1 MQDHMQKGWE
11 RWLVGTLAVGIVAAG
26 SLWILRPVPP
36 VAPAVTAA
44 PAAQPARPEVRWP
57 ATTPG
62 QVARV
67 VAASFLDA
75 NAAPLNAQVERL
87 LASGD
92 AQQAY
97 TAYLLV
103 TVCSQFNGKGDVE
116 LYDEPAHANR
126 GLNTDEKKHFSAM
139 CGAMTERER
148 LARLD
153 HLALAVK
160 AGVPGAAWAWAAE
173 GPFGDPS
180 ALKTRPDD
188 PLVKEW
194 KAAASAQVT
203 KAAEAGDT
211 LALLIWGMQ
220 SIYGS
225 DLAERQPQLGVGYL
239 LAMDLIAV
247 EHLGP
252 NHPKAKDLAN
262 GSALTRFLESEAKLT
277 PEQRAAA
284 VAAARHIADKVK
296 AQRRRAAEGTSG
308 AAL

>member
-1 MQDHMQKGWE
+1 MQKRWE
-11 RWLVGTLAVGIVAAG
+11 RWRVGTLAVGIVAAG
-26 SLWILRPVPP
+26 MLWILRPVESA
-36 VAPAVTAA
+36 APAVAVAA
-44 PAAQPARPEVRWP
+44 PAAVPATQANASWP
-57 ATTPG
+57 AAAPAH
-62 QVARV
+62 VAQV

-75 NAAPLNAQVERL
+75 AAPPMRDQVERL

-92 AQQAY
+92 PQQAY

-103 TVCSQFNGKGDVE
+103 SVCSQFNQKGDVE
-116 LYDEPAHANR
+116 RYDDALRANR
-126 GLNTDEKKHFSAM
+126 GLNADEKKQISGM
-139 CGAMTERER
+139 CGPMTERER

-188 PLVKEW
+188 PLVREW
-194 KAAASAQVT
+194 KAAATAQVT
-203 KAAEAGDT
+203 RAAEAGDT
-211 LALLIWGMQ
+211 LALTIWGMQ

-239 LAMDLIAV
+239 LAMDLIAL
-247 EHLGP
+247 ERLGP
-252 NHPKAKDLAN
+252 NHPKARDFEN
-262 GSALTRFLESEAKLT
+262 GSALTRFFESEAKLT
-277 PEQRAAA
+277 PGQRAAA
-284 VAAARHIADKVK
+284 VEAARRIADRVK
-296 AQRRRAAEGTSG
+296 AQRRSG

>member
-1 MQDHMQKGWE
+1 MQKGWE
-11 RWLVGTLAVGIVAAG
+11 RWVIGTLAVGIVAVG
-26 SLWILRPVPP
+26 SAWILRPVEP
-36 VAPAVTAA
+36 VAPAVAPARAVQAAKPDASWPAAA
-44 PAAQPARPEVRWP
+44 PA
-57 ATTPG
+57 
-62 QVARV
+62 QVAQV

-75 NAAPLNAQVERL
+75 AAPPLREQVERL
-87 LASGD
+87 LASSD
-92 AQQAY
+92 PQQAY

-103 TVCSQFNGKGDVE
+103 SVCSQFNQKGDVVR
-116 LYDEPAHANR
+116 YDDDLRTNR
-126 GLNTDEKKHFSAM
+126 GLNADERKQISGM

-180 ALKTRPDD
+180 ALTTRPDD

-194 KAAASAQVT
+194 KAAASAQVI

-225 DLAERQPQLGVGYL
+225 DLAERQPQLGFGYL
-239 LAMDLIAV
+239 LAMDLIAFDR
-247 EHLGP
+247 LGP
-252 NHPKAKDLAN
+252 NHPKAKDFEN

-284 VAAARHIADKVK
+284 VETARHIVDKVK
-296 AQRRRAAEGTSG
+296 AQRRGGASG
-308 AAL
+308 PSDSAL